1 MAFGIIGLVLGLI
14 SFFFLN
20 PFGLISV
27 AGMVLSILGYNKKG
41 HGFSLA
47 GIAFNSIAILA
58 IIVELAR
65 IM

>member
-1 MAFGIIGLVLGLI
+1 MVFGICGLVFGLI
-14 SFFFLN
+14 AFFFWN

-27 AGMVLSILGYNKKG
+27 AGMVLTILGYNKKG
-41 HGFSLA
+41 QGFSLA
-47 GIAFNSIAILA
+47 GIVFNSIAILS